1 MMKRE
6 IKIKI
11 RELIETIPEEHLE
24 GIYQYIQSLKDVPP
38 ETIQKTRSLS
48 KIISE
53 DRELLKKLAK

>member
-1 MMKRE
+1 MTKRE

-11 RELIETIPEEHLE
+11 QELIEAIPEEHLE
-24 GIYQYIQSLKDVPP
+24 EIYQYIQSLKDVPL
-38 ETIQKTRSLS
+38 ETIKKSRNLS